1 MAGDDALPTPR
12 DGIHNFEMTP
22 SEPLHGGIR
31 TVGVIGGGLMGSGIA
46 QVAAQ
51 HGYRTI
57 LREVDQ
63 ALCDGAQA
71 AIERSMAR
79 AIEKGKLTEAARDA
93 ARLQLTCTTELADL
107 SACDLVIEAVVEDLA
122 VKRSVW
128 QAMDPVA
135 PPQAIFA
142 SNTSSLSIVEQA
154 AVTGRG
160 DRFVG
165 LHFFNPVPA
174 MPLVEV
180 VRTVTTSDATV
191 HSALGWVAAIGKD
204 AILARDTPGF
214 VVNLLLVPYMLDAIR
229 ALEHGIASVADID
242 KGMQKGAGHP
252 MGPLALGD
260 YVGLDTLARVAGV
273 MWDAYR
279 EARYAPPP
287 LLTRMV
293 AAGML
298 GRKNGHGFYRYGG
311 EQPVPNTI
319 VG

>member
-1 MAGDDALPTPR
+1 M
-12 DGIHNFEMTP
+12 
-22 SEPLHGGIR
+22 IR
-31 TVGVIGGGLMGSGIA
+31 SVGVIGGGLMGSGIA
-46 QVAAQ
+46 QVAAL
-51 HGYRTI
+51 HGYRTC
-57 LREVDQ
+57 LREVDT
-63 ALCDGAQA
+63 ALCDGARA

-93 ARLQLTCTTELADL
+93 ARLQLTCTTDLAAL
-107 SACDLVIEAVVEDLA
+107 GGCDLVIEAVVEDLA
-122 VKRSVW
+122 VKRAVW
-128 QAMDPVA
+128 QEVDALASPG
-135 PPQAIFA
+135 AIFA

-180 VRTVTTSDATV
+180 VRTVTTSDATT
-191 HSALGWVAAIGKD
+191 AAAMRWVASIGKE
-204 AILARDTPGF
+204 AILAKDTPGF

-229 ALEHGIASVADID
+229 ALERGVASVADID
-242 KGMQKGAGHP
+242 TGMQKGAGHP
-252 MGPLALGD
+252 MGPLALSD

-273 MWDAYR
+273 MWEAYR
-279 EARYAPPP
+279 ETRYAPPP

-298 GRKNGHGFYRYGG
+298 GKKNGRGFYVYGG
-311 EQPVPNTI
+311 DRPVPNAI
-319 VG
+319 GG

>member
-1 MAGDDALPTPR
+1 MTSIAAGAA
-12 DGIHNFEMTP
+12 
-22 SEPLHGGIR
+22 GIR

-51 HGYRTI
+51 HGFRTI
-57 LREVDQ
+57 LREVDDVR
-63 ALCDGAQA
+63 CDGARA
-71 AIERSMAR
+71 AIERSMTR
-79 AIEKGKLTEAARDA
+79 AIEKGKLTPEARDA
-93 ARLQLTCTTELADL
+93 ARLQLTCTTDLALLAD
-107 SACDLVIEAVVEDLA
+107 CDLVIEAVVEDLA
-122 VKRSVW
+122 VKRTVW
-128 QAMDPVA
+128 QEVDAIA
-135 PPQAIFA
+135 PPRTIFA

-180 VRTVTTSDATV
+180 VRTVTTSDAT
-191 HSALGWVAAIGKD
+191 AGTAMAWVRAIGKE

-229 ALEHGIASVADID
+229 AFERGVASVADID
-242 KGMQKGAGHP
+242 TGMQKGAGHP
-252 MGPLALGD
+252 MGPLALSD
-260 YVGLDTLARVAGV
+260 HVGLDTLARVAGV
-273 MWDAYR
+273 MWEAYR
-279 EARYAPPP
+279 EPRYAPPP

-298 GRKNGHGFYRYGG
+298 GKKNGRGFYTYGG
-311 EQPVPNTI
+311 ERPVPNPL
-319 VG
+319 GG